1 MPDKNTPILQP
12 VIELMAEISA
22 ADMDDLCIAS
32 DEAIVDGNGFGW
44 LTPPER
50 SVQEAFWRGVVAMPV
65 RELYCARL
73 EGRIVGTGQLLKPFA
88 NNEAGAHIAS
98 ISTFFIAPY
107 ARGHG
112 LAYGLLAVMIQSAKK
127 QGFKSLEVD
136 VRETQ
141 TAAISLIENSGFN
154 HWATKK
160 KYAWN
165 GKKFV
170 DGYYYVKDLEEV
182 VKL

>member
-1 MPDKNTPILQP
+1 MSDNNRNILQP
-12 VIELMAEISA
+12 VIELMTEISA
-22 ADMDDLCIAS
+22 ADMEDLCVATN
-32 DEAIVDGNGFGW
+32 EAIIDGNGFGW

-50 SVQEAFWRGVVAMPV
+50 SVQESFWRGVVAMPV

-73 EGRIVGTGQLLKPFA
+73 EGRIVGTGQLVRPFS
-88 NNEAGAHIAS
+88 NNEASGHIAN

-112 LAYGLLAVMIQSAKK
+112 LAIGLVEVIVQSAKN

-141 TAAISLIENSGFN
+141 TAAVSLIENCGFI

-165 GKKFV
+165 GEKYV

>member
-1 MPDKNTPILQP
+1 MDNSRNIQQP
-12 VIELMAEISA
+12 VIELMTDISTS
-22 ADMDDLCIAS
+22 DMEDLCVATN
-32 DEAIVDGNGFGW
+32 EAILDGNGFGW

-50 SVQEAFWRGVVAMPV
+50 SVQEAFWKGVIAMPV

-73 EGRIVGTGQLLKPFA
+73 EGRIVGSAQLIKPFA
-88 NNEAGAHIAS
+88 NNEASAHIAN

-112 LAYGLLAVMIQSAKK
+112 LAIGLVEVLVQSARK
-127 QGFKSLEVD
+127 QGFKCLEVD

-141 TAAISLIENSGFN
+141 KAAISLIENSGFV
-154 HWATKK
+154 HWATKR

-165 GKKFV
+165 GEKYV
-170 DGYYYVKDLEEV
+170 DGYYYTKDLEEV
-182 VKL
+182 VQL